1 MFIDKLLIHNYQRR
15 NWLMTKETKSMAKPN
30 RGPHMGG
37 GRVVEK
43 PKNFKK
49 SMKELIG
56 YVKPFWWL
64 IVVALLFAI
73 VATICNII
81 SPKKLGDLSQNIFT
95 GLALNGK
102 VDLSSLTNIGIT
114 LIIIYVLAIVFEYAK
129 SWIMTGV
136 TQKITYRFRKK
147 KKKKINKVPLSYFD
161 TQSYGDVLSRVTN
174 DVDTISQTLNQ
185 SIIQLFT
192 SITMFLG
199 VLIMMFTISYKVALI
214 SLLIIP
220 LSLIVLLLIVK
231 FSQKYFKK
239 QQVNLGELN
248 GYVEEMYSGHVIIKA
263 YNKEEAT
270 LKDFGKINK
279 ELHDSS
285 WKSQFLS
292 GLMNPVMNF
301 IGNLAY
307 VVICVF
313 TASLILKGEIGFG
326 AITSFVIYIRLF
338 TQPLNQIAQ
347 VSNNLQSTAAA
358 SERVFEFLS
367 AEEMEDESHFVK
379 KLEHVQG
386 KVEFKNVSFGYEPNQ
401 IIIKNFSALVQPGQK
416 VAIVGPTGAGKTT
429 VVNLLM
435 KFYNVTSGDILI
447 DDVSIK
453 QLTRENVHDI
463 FGMVLQDTWLFEG
476 SVKENLAYGK
486 SNISMEKIKE
496 ACQAAH
502 IQHFIESMS
511 HGYDTILDED
521 SNISQGQK
529 QLFTIARA
537 MIEDA
542 PMLILDEATSSVDT
556 RTEELIQDAMDRLT
570 KGRTTFVIAH
580 RLSTIKNADM
590 ILVMKDGDIIE
601 KGTHDELMAL
611 KGFYCNL
618 YNSQFETF
626 DEKSQ
631 S

>member
-1 MFIDKLLIHNYQRR
+1 
-15 NWLMTKETKSMAKPN
+15 MTKETKSMAKPN

-136 TQKITYRFRKK
+136 TQKITYRFRKDISE
-147 KKKKINKVPLSYFD
+147 KINKVPLSYFD
-161 TQSYGDVLSRVTN
+161 NQSYGDVLSRVTN

-185 SIIQLFT
+185 SVIQLFT

-220 LSLIVLLLIVK
+220 LSLIGLLLIVK

-429 VVNLLM
+429 IVNLLM

-601 KGTHDELMAL
+601 KGTHNELMAL

>member
-1 MFIDKLLIHNYQRR
+1 
-15 NWLMTKETKSMAKPN
+15 MTKETKSMAKPN

-136 TQKITYRFRKK
+136 TQKITYRFRKDISE
-147 KKKKINKVPLSYFD
+147 KINKVPLSYFD

-220 LSLIVLLLIVK
+220 LSLIGLLLIVK

-239 QQVNLGELN
+239 QQVNLGKLN

-401 IIIKNFSALVQPGQK
+401 IIIKNFSALDQPGQK

-429 VVNLLM
+429 IVNLLM

>member
-1 MFIDKLLIHNYQRR
+1 
-15 NWLMTKETKSMAKPN
+15 MTKETKSMAKPN

-136 TQKITYRFRKK
+136 TQKITYRFRKDISE
-147 KKKKINKVPLSYFD
+147 KINKVPLSYFD
-161 TQSYGDVLSRVTN
+161 NQSYGDVLSRVTN

-185 SIIQLFT
+185 SVIQLFT

-220 LSLIVLLLIVK
+220 LSLIGLLLIVK

-358 SERVFEFLS
+358 SERGFEFLS

-429 VVNLLM
+429 IVNLLM

-618 YNSQFETF
+618 YNSQFE
-626 DEKSQ
+626 SQ
-631 S
+631 AFA

>member
-1 MFIDKLLIHNYQRR
+1 
-15 NWLMTKETKSMAKPN
+15 MTKETKSMAKPN

-136 TQKITYRFRKK
+136 TQKITYRFRKDISE
-147 KKKKINKVPLSYFD
+147 KINKVPLSYFD
-161 TQSYGDVLSRVTN
+161 TQSYGDVLSRITN

-220 LSLIVLLLIVK
+220 LSLIGLLLVK

-429 VVNLLM
+429 IVNLLM

-529 QLFTIARA
+529 QLFTISRA

-601 KGTHDELMAL
+601 KGTHNELMAL

>member
-1 MFIDKLLIHNYQRR
+1 
-15 NWLMTKETKSMAKPN
+15 MTKETKSMAKPN

-64 IVVALLFAI
+64 IVIALLFAI
-73 VATICNII
+73 IATICNII
-81 SPKKLGDLSQNIFT
+81 SPKKLGDLSQNIYT

-136 TQKITYRFRKK
+136 TQKITYRFRKDISE
-147 KKKKINKVPLSYFD
+147 KINKVPLSYFD
-161 TQSYGDVLSRVTN
+161 NQSYGDVLSRVTN

-185 SIIQLFT
+185 SVIQLFT

-220 LSLIVLLLIVK
+220 LSLIGLLLIVK
-231 FSQKYFKK
+231 FSQKYFKR

-248 GYVEEMYSGHVIIKA
+248 GYVEEMYSGHSIIKA

-270 LKDFGKINK
+270 LKDFEKING

-367 AEEMEDESHFVK
+367 ADEMEDESHFVK

-429 VVNLLM
+429 IVNLLM

-486 SNISMEKIKE
+486 SDISMDKIKE

-611 KGFYCNL
+611 KGFYCHL

>member
-1 MFIDKLLIHNYQRR
+1 
-15 NWLMTKETKSMAKPN
+15 MTKETKSMAKPN

-114 LIIIYVLAIVFEYAK
+114 LIVIYVLAIVFEYAK

-136 TQKITYRFRKK
+136 TQKITYRFRKDISE
-147 KKKKINKVPLSYFD
+147 KINKVPLSYFD

-220 LSLIVLLLIVK
+220 LSLIGLLLIVK

-429 VVNLLM
+429 IVNLLM

>member
-1 MFIDKLLIHNYQRR
+1 
-15 NWLMTKETKSMAKPN
+15 MTKETKSMAKPN

-136 TQKITYRFRKK
+136 TQKITYRFRKDISE
-147 KKKKINKVPLSYFD
+147 KINKVPLSYFD

-220 LSLIVLLLIVK
+220 LSLIGLLLIVK

-270 LKDFGKINK
+270 LKNFGKINK

-429 VVNLLM
+429 IVNLLM

>member
-1 MFIDKLLIHNYQRR
+1 
-15 NWLMTKETKSMAKPN
+15 MTKETKSMAKPN

-136 TQKITYRFRKK
+136 TQKITYRFRKDISE
-147 KKKKINKVPLSYFD
+147 KINKVPLSYFD

-220 LSLIVLLLIVK
+220 LSLIGLLLIVK

-239 QQVNLGELN
+239 QQVNLGKLN

-429 VVNLLM
+429 IVNLLM

-496 ACQAAH
+496 ACQTAH

>member
-1 MFIDKLLIHNYQRR
+1 
-15 NWLMTKETKSMAKPN
+15 MTKETKSMAKPN

-136 TQKITYRFRKK
+136 TQKITYRFRKDISE
-147 KKKKINKVPLSYFD
+147 KINKVPLSYFD
-161 TQSYGDVLSRVTN
+161 NQSYGDVLSRVTN

-185 SIIQLFT
+185 SVIQLFT

-220 LSLIVLLLIVK
+220 LSLIGLLLIVK

-429 VVNLLM
+429 IVNLLM

>member
-1 MFIDKLLIHNYQRR
+1 
-15 NWLMTKETKSMAKPN
+15 MTKETKSMAKPN

-136 TQKITYRFRKK
+136 TQKITYRFRKDISE
-147 KKKKINKVPLSYFD
+147 KINKVPLSYFD

-220 LSLIVLLLIVK
+220 LSLIGLLLIVK

-263 YNKEEAT
+263 YNKEEET

-429 VVNLLM
+429 IVNLLM

>member
-1 MFIDKLLIHNYQRR
+1 
-15 NWLMTKETKSMAKPN
+15 MTKETKSMAKPN

-136 TQKITYRFRKK
+136 TQKITYRFRKDISE
-147 KKKKINKVPLSYFD
+147 KINKVPLSYFD

-220 LSLIVLLLIVK
+220 LSLIGLLLIVK

-239 QQVNLGELN
+239 QQVNLGKLN

-429 VVNLLM
+429 IVNLLM

-601 KGTHDELMAL
+601 KGTHNELMAL

>member
-1 MFIDKLLIHNYQRR
+1 
-15 NWLMTKETKSMAKPN
+15 MTKETKSMAKPN

-81 SPKKLGDLSQNIFT
+81 SPKKLGDLSQNIFA

-136 TQKITYRFRKK
+136 TQKITYRFRKDISE
-147 KKKKINKVPLSYFD
+147 KINKVPLSYFD

-220 LSLIVLLLIVK
+220 LSLIGLLLIVK

-429 VVNLLM
+429 IVNLLM

-601 KGTHDELMAL
+601 KGTHNELMAL

>member
-1 MFIDKLLIHNYQRR
+1 
-15 NWLMTKETKSMAKPN
+15 MTKETKSMAKPN

-136 TQKITYRFRKK
+136 TQKITYRFRKDISE
-147 KKKKINKVPLSYFD
+147 KINKVPLSYFD

-220 LSLIVLLLIVK
+220 LSLIGLLLIVK

-429 VVNLLM
+429 IVNLLM

>member
-1 MFIDKLLIHNYQRR
+1 
-15 NWLMTKETKSMAKPN
+15 MTKETKSMAKPN

-136 TQKITYRFRKK
+136 TQKITYRFRKDISE
-147 KKKKINKVPLSYFD
+147 KINKVPLSYFD

-220 LSLIVLLLIVK
+220 LSLIGLLLIVK

-239 QQVNLGELN
+239 QQVNLGKLN

>member
-1 MFIDKLLIHNYQRR
+1 
-15 NWLMTKETKSMAKPN
+15 MTKETKSMAKPN

-136 TQKITYRFRKK
+136 TQKITYRFRKDISE
-147 KKKKINKVPLSYFD
+147 KINKVPLSYFD

-220 LSLIVLLLIVK
+220 LSLIGLLLIVK

-429 VVNLLM
+429 IVNLLM

-631 S
+631 F

>member
-1 MFIDKLLIHNYQRR
+1 
-15 NWLMTKETKSMAKPN
+15 MTKETKSMAKPN

-102 VDLSSLTNIGIT
+102 VDLSSLTNIEIT

-136 TQKITYRFRKK
+136 TQKITYRFRKDISE
-147 KKKKINKVPLSYFD
+147 KINKVPLSYFD
-161 TQSYGDVLSRVTN
+161 TQSYGDVLSRITN

-220 LSLIVLLLIVK
+220 LSLIGLLLIVK

-429 VVNLLM
+429 IVNLLM

>member
-1 MFIDKLLIHNYQRR
+1 
-15 NWLMTKETKSMAKPN
+15 MTKDTKPMAKPN

-37 GRVVEK
+37 GRVIEK

-64 IVVALLFAI
+64 IVIALLFAI

-81 SPKKLGDLSQNIFT
+81 SPKKLGDLSQNIYT

-136 TQKITYRFRKK
+136 TQKITYRFRKDISE
-147 KKKKINKVPLSYFD
+147 KINKVPLSYFD
-161 TQSYGDVLSRVTN
+161 NQSYGDVLSRVTN

-185 SIIQLFT
+185 SVIQLFT

-220 LSLIVLLLIVK
+220 LSLIGLLLIVK
-231 FSQKYFKK
+231 FSQKYFKR

-429 VVNLLM
+429 IVNLLM

>member
-1 MFIDKLLIHNYQRR
+1 
-15 NWLMTKETKSMAKPN
+15 MTKETKSMAKPN
-30 RGPHMGG
+30 RGPHIGG

-136 TQKITYRFRKK
+136 TQKITYRFRKDISE
-147 KKKKINKVPLSYFD
+147 KINKVPLSYFD

-220 LSLIVLLLIVK
+220 LSLIGLLLIVK

-239 QQVNLGELN
+239 QQVNLGKLN

-429 VVNLLM
+429 IVNLLM

-601 KGTHDELMAL
+601 KGTHDELMAQ

>member
-1 MFIDKLLIHNYQRR
+1 
-15 NWLMTKETKSMAKPN
+15 MTKETKSMAKPN

-49 SMKELIG
+49 SMKELID
-56 YVKPFWWL
+56 YVKPFWWM

-136 TQKITYRFRKK
+136 TQKITYRFRKDISE
-147 KKKKINKVPLSYFD
+147 KINKVPLSYFD

-220 LSLIVLLLIVK
+220 LSLIGLLLIVK

-429 VVNLLM
+429 IVNLLM

>member
-1 MFIDKLLIHNYQRR
+1 
-15 NWLMTKETKSMAKPN
+15 MTKETKSMAKPN

-136 TQKITYRFRKK
+136 TQKITYRFRKDISE
-147 KKKKINKVPLSYFD
+147 KINKVPLSYFD

-220 LSLIVLLLIVK
+220 LSLIGLLLIVK

-429 VVNLLM
+429 IVNLLM

-556 RTEELIQDAMDRLT
+556 RTEELIQDAMDHLT

-601 KGTHDELMAL
+601 KGTHDELMAQ

>member
-1 MFIDKLLIHNYQRR
+1 
-15 NWLMTKETKSMAKPN
+15 MTKETKPMARPN
-30 RGPHMGG
+30 RGPHMG

-49 SMKELIG
+49 SMIELLG
-56 YVKPFWWL
+56 YVKPYWWL
-64 IVVALLFAI
+64 IIVALLFAI
-73 VATICNII
+73 VATVCNII
-81 SPKKLGDLSQNIFT
+81 SPKKLGDLSQTIFT
-95 GLALNGK
+95 GLAIDGK
-102 VDLSSLTNIGIT
+102 VNLASLTNIGIT
-114 LIIIYVLAIVFEYAK
+114 LIILYVLAIVFEYAK

-136 TQKITYRFRKK
+136 TQKITYQFRKDISQ
-147 KKKKINKVPLSYFD
+147 KINKVPLSYFD

-192 SITMFLG
+192 SITMFIG
-199 VLIMMFTISYKVALI
+199 VLIMMFTISYKVALV

-220 LSLIVLLLIVK
+220 LSLIGLLSIIK
-231 FSQKYFKK
+231 FSQKYFK
-239 QQVNLGELN
+239 QQQADLGNLN
-248 GYVEEMYSGHVIIKA
+248 GYVEEMYSNHIIIKA

-270 LKDFGKINK
+270 LNDFDKINGQ
-279 ELHDSS
+279 LHNSS

-292 GLMNPVMNF
+292 SLMNPVMNF
-301 IGNLAY
+301 IGNLAF

-326 AITSFVIYIRLF
+326 AITSFVLYIRLF

-358 SERVFEFLS
+358 SERVFEFLN
-367 AEEMEDESHFVK
+367 AQEMEDETHCIQ
-379 KLEHVQG
+379 KLENVKG

-401 IIIKNFSALVQPGQK
+401 IIIKNFSAIIKPGQK

-429 VVNLLM
+429 IVNLLM

-447 DDVSIK
+447 DDISIK

-486 SNISMEKIKE
+486 ENISMDKVQE

-511 HGYDTILDED
+511 HGYDTVLDED

-590 ILVMKDGDIIE
+590 ILVMKNGDIIE
-601 KGTHDELMAL
+601 KGTHEELMEL
-611 KGFYCNL
+611 KGFYSDL

-626 DEKSQ
+626 DEKKES
-631 S
+631 

>member
-1 MFIDKLLIHNYQRR
+1 
-15 NWLMTKETKSMAKPN
+15 MTKDTKPMAKPN

-37 GRVVEK
+37 GRVIEK

-64 IVVALLFAI
+64 IVIALLFAI

-81 SPKKLGDLSQNIFT
+81 SPKKLGDLSQNIYT

-136 TQKITYRFRKK
+136 TQKITYRFRKDISE
-147 KKKKINKVPLSYFD
+147 KINKVPLSYFD

-220 LSLIVLLLIVK
+220 LSLIGLLLIVK

-239 QQVNLGELN
+239 QQVNLGKLN

-429 VVNLLM
+429 IVNLLM

-556 RTEELIQDAMDRLT
+556 RTEELIQDAMDRLN
-570 KGRTTFVIAH
+570 KGKNNFCH
-580 RLSTIKNADM
+580 RPSFIHYKKCRYDF
-590 ILVMKDGDIIE
+590 GYE
-601 KGTHDELMAL
+601 RWG
-611 KGFYCNL
+611 Y
-618 YNSQFETF
+618 Y
-626 DEKSQ
+626 
-631 S
+631 

>member
-1 MFIDKLLIHNYQRR
+1 
-15 NWLMTKETKSMAKPN
+15 MTKDTKPMAKPN

-37 GRVVEK
+37 GRVIEK

-64 IVVALLFAI
+64 IVIALLFAI

-81 SPKKLGDLSQNIFT
+81 SPKKLGDLSQNIYT

-136 TQKITYRFRKK
+136 TQKITYRFRKDISE
-147 KKKKINKVPLSYFD
+147 KINKVPLSYFD
-161 TQSYGDVLSRVTN
+161 NQSYGDVLSCVTN

-185 SIIQLFT
+185 SVIQLFT

-220 LSLIVLLLIVK
+220 LSLIGLLLIVK
-231 FSQKYFKK
+231 FSQKYFKR

-429 VVNLLM
+429 IVNLLM

>member
-1 MFIDKLLIHNYQRR
+1 
-15 NWLMTKETKSMAKPN
+15 MTKDTKPMAKPN

-64 IVVALLFAI
+64 IVIALLFAI

-81 SPKKLGDLSQNIFT
+81 SPKKLGDLSQNIYT

-136 TQKITYRFRKK
+136 TQKITYRFRKDISE
-147 KKKKINKVPLSYFD
+147 KINKVPLSYFD
-161 TQSYGDVLSRVTN
+161 NQSYGDVLSRVTN

-185 SIIQLFT
+185 SVIQLFT

-220 LSLIVLLLIVK
+220 LSLIGLLLIVK
-231 FSQKYFKK
+231 FSQKYFKR

-248 GYVEEMYSGHVIIKA
+248 GYVEEMYSGHSIIKA

-270 LKDFGKINK
+270 LKDFEKING

-367 AEEMEDESHFVK
+367 ADEMEDESHFVK

-429 VVNLLM
+429 IVNLLM

-486 SNISMEKIKE
+486 SNISMDKIKE

-601 KGTHDELMAL
+601 KGTHDELMAQ

>member
-1 MFIDKLLIHNYQRR
+1 
-15 NWLMTKETKSMAKPN
+15 MTKETKSMAKPN

-56 YVKPFWWL
+56 YVKPFWWM

-136 TQKITYRFRKK
+136 TQKITYRFRKDISE
-147 KKKKINKVPLSYFD
+147 KINKVPLSYFD

-220 LSLIVLLLIVK
+220 LSLIGLLLIVK

-239 QQVNLGELN
+239 QQVNLGKLN

-270 LKDFGKINK
+270 LKDFGKINQ

-429 VVNLLM
+429 IVNLLM